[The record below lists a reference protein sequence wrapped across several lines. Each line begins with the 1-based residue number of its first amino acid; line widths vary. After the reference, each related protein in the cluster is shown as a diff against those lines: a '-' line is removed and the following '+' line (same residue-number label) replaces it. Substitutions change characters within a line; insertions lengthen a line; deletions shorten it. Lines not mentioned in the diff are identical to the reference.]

1 MEKVIKG
8 LEHCRNNQHVNDCND
23 CHYGGSSGMFCYR
36 LIDESIALLKEQEK
50 LIKAMKR
57 DLDLVRS
64 CKVCAN
70 WTECT
75 PDAPPESEEFK
86 TWRDCGGSCK
96 LNWIW
101 RGI

>member
-1 MEKVIKG
+1 MADKKKIIDGCENWVKNHCGEDLV
-8 LEHCRNNQHVNDCND
+8 LEFSAIVE
-23 CHYGGSSGMFCYR
+23 
-36 LIDESIALLKEQEK
+36 LLEVLKEQNE

-64 CKVCAN
+64 CKVCGN

-75 PDAPPESEEFK
+75 PDAPPESPEFK
-86 TWRDCGGSCK
+86 MWRDCGGPCK
-96 LNWIW
+96 LNWKW